1 MPRRRLIPIL
11 AVAATA
17 ALASTQLAGAS
28 TKDMTFTDKASDNGS
43 ALDVTQVAVANDA
56 AGNVTMRIPFP
67 SAASLPSDAS
77 ILIVMDTDQNP
88 NTGDPGGVGAEYFID
103 VEGSNNSYSVGQW
116 NGSAYVA
123 GPSSGVVVGYS
134 AGLVVGFPKGTFA
147 IGNGFNFWVRTIQG
161 GDESPGHFD

>member
-1 MPRRRLIPIL
+1 MTKTRLVGRRRECETLRTNCGFLGGAAGVPKEVPAMPRRRLIPLL

-67 SAASLPSDAS
+67 SAA
-77 ILIVMDTDQNP
+77 
-88 NTGDPGGVGAEYFID
+88 
-103 VEGSNNSYSVGQW
+103 
-116 NGSAYVA
+116 
-123 GPSSGVVVGYS
+123 
-134 AGLVVGFPKGTFA
+134 
-147 IGNGFNFWVRTIQG
+147 
-161 GDESPGHFD
+161 